1 MSTQSVGKLPGI
13 RQELKQRILVNAGP
27 MGTNLQQYNLSEAD
41 FRGERFKDFHV
52 DLIGNNDITT
62 LTQPKITA
70 EIIEKFAKAGAD
82 ILQTN
87 TFNANEISMAEYDM
101 VDLVYEINHTS
112 AGMVRKIADKY
123 TAIDS
128 KKPRYVAGVLGPS
141 NKSASISPKVED
153 PAYRS
158 ITFDGIINAYEKQ
171 IEGLLDG
178 GVDLLLIETA
188 FDTLN
193 VKALLFTIDKVFTQK
208 KCRVPIMV
216 SGTIVDASGRNLIG
230 QTVAAFYTAVSHFD
244 LLSVGLNCSL
254 GADKLLPYV
263 EELSRICQFNVSSH
277 PNAGLPNQFGEYD
290 ETAQVMGEK
299 IEAFLQ
305 RGIVN
310 IIGGCCG
317 STPEHIGAIANLA
330 NQYPPRKIP
339 QASTETRLS
348 GLEPLVIFK
357 ESNFINIGERT
368 NVAGSRK
375 FARLIK
381 EENFEEALSI
391 ARNQIEGGAQIID
404 ICMDDAML
412 DAEKSMVSFL
422 NLIASEPDIA
432 TLPIMLDSSKW
443 SVIEAGLK
451 CLPGKSIVNSISLK
465 EGKDEFVRQARTV
478 LRYGAAV
485 VVMLFDERGQADT
498 FERKIEIAKLSYT
511 ILTEEVGFPPQDIF
525 IDPNILAVATGIPEH
540 NNYAV
545 DFLKA
550 TEWIKKNLPYAK
562 VSGGVSNLSFSFRG
576 NNAVREAIHSVFLY
590 HAVKAGMDM
599 GLVNPAMLEI
609 YDDIVPDLLE
619 RVSDVLFNR
628 HSDAVENL
636 IEFAEGVRQ
645 TEKDPTKKDEWRK
658 KDVKERLS
666 YALVKGITDFIEED
680 TEEMRLQYDRALE
693 VIEGPLMNGI
703 NIVGELFGDGK
714 MFLPQVVKSAR
725 VMKKAVA
732 VLNPYLEAEKADMK
746 GGSSSKKILL
756 ATVKGDVHDIGK
768 NIVGVVLACNN
779 YEIIDLG
786 VMVPIDK
793 IVQTAKEKKVDLIG
807 LSGLITP
814 SLEVMINTAKEL
826 QYAKMDTPLLI
837 GGATTSKAHTA
848 IKIAPEINFPV
859 IHVKDASK
867 SVATVSSILSDAKR
881 PGFIKQLDEDYEILR
896 QKHANKQRP
905 SDFVSLQTAR
915 DNKLKTDWS
924 SAQIYKPHKIGLQII
939 KSFPLNEIVKFID
952 WTFFFHAW
960 QIPGKY
966 PAIFDNPKKGVEA
979 KKLFDDAQKL
989 LQQVVDKKLFTAN
1002 GVVGLF
1008 PANAV
1013 GDDIEVYADESS
1025 KEVITTFRNLRN
1037 QTIKEPGKPNLCLA
1051 DFIAP
1056 KESGKIDYVGAFAI
1070 TAGLG
1075 VEEQEKRFEAEN
1087 DDYNKIMVKLLA
1099 DRMVE
1104 AFSEALHQKVRKEL
1118 WAYAPDESLTLEEI
1132 FKEKYQGI
1140 RPAAGYA
1147 ACPDHTQKITI
1158 YNLLEAEKNTGSF
1171 LTESC
1176 AMFPQASE
1184 SGLIF
1189 SHPKSQY
1196 FNLQKISKDQVE
1208 EYAKRKEMSVNEVEK
1223 WLAQYINY

>member
-1 MSTQSVGKLPGI
+1 MSIHSADERPDI

-27 MGTNLQQYNLSEAD
+27 MGTNLQKYALSEAD
-41 FRGERFKDFHV
+41 FRGERFKDFHR

-62 LTQPKITA
+62 LTQPEITA
-70 EIIEKFAKAGAD
+70 ELIEKFAKAGAD

-87 TFNANEISMAEYDM
+87 TFNANGISMAEYDM

-112 AGMVRKIADKY
+112 ANMVRKIADKY
-123 TAIDS
+123 TTIDS

-153 PAYRS
+153 PAYRN
-158 ITFDGIINAYEKQ
+158 ITFDGIIDAYEKQ
-171 IEGLLDG
+171 VEGLLDG

-230 QTVAAFYTAVSHFD
+230 QTIAAFYTAVSHFD

-263 EELSRICQFNVSSH
+263 EELSNICQFNVSSH

-290 ETAQVMGEK
+290 ETPHVMGGK
-299 IEAFLQ
+299 IEDFLQ
-305 RGIVN
+305 RGVVN

-317 STPEHIGAIANLA
+317 STPDHIAAIATVA
-330 NQYPPRKIP
+330 KRYPPRKIP
-339 QASTETRLS
+339 VAATDTRLS
-348 GLEPLVIFK
+348 GLEPFVIFK
-357 ESNFINIGERT
+357 ESNFTNIGERT

-381 EENFEEALSI
+381 EENYEEALSI

-412 DAEKSMVSFL
+412 DAEKSMVEFL

-451 CLPGKSIVNSISLK
+451 CLPGKSVVNSISMK
-465 EGKDEFVRQARTV
+465 EGKNEFVRQAEII
-478 LRYGAAV
+478 LKYGAAV
-485 VVMLFDERGQADT
+485 VVMLFDEQGQADT
-498 FERKIEIAKLSYT
+498 FERKIEIAELSYK
-511 ILTEEVGFPPQDIF
+511 ILTNEVGFPPQDIF
-525 IDPNILAVATGIPEH
+525 IDPNVLAVATGIPEH

-545 DFLKA
+545 DFIKA
-550 TEWIKKNLPYAK
+550 TEWIKQNLPHAK

-609 YDDIVPDLLE
+609 YDDIAPDLLE
-619 RVSDVLFNR
+619 KVTDVLFNR

-636 IEFAEGVRQ
+636 IEFAEDVKQ
-645 TEKDPTKKDEWRK
+645 TEKDPAKKNEWRK
-658 KDVKERLS
+658 KEVKERLI

-680 TEEMRLQYDRALE
+680 TEEVRLQYNRALE
-693 VIEGPLMNGI
+693 VIEGPLMDGI

-732 VLNPYLEAEKADMK
+732 VLNPYLEAEKAELKDT
-746 GGSSSKKILL
+746 SSAKKILL

-779 YEIIDLG
+779 YDIIDLG

-793 IVQTAKEKKVDLIG
+793 IVQTAKAEQVDLIG

-814 SLEVMINTAKEL
+814 SLEVMINTVKEL
-826 QYAKMDTPLLI
+826 QYAKMDIPVLI
-837 GGATTSKAHTA
+837 GGATTSKVHTA
-848 IKIAPEINFPV
+848 IKIAPEVQFPV

-867 SVATVSSILSDAKR
+867 SVGIVRSILSDTKR
-881 PGFIKQLDEDYEILR
+881 PGFVKQLNEEYEVLR
-896 QKHANKQRP
+896 QKHSNKQKP
-905 SDFVSLQTAR
+905 SDFVRLQVAR
-915 DNKLKTDWS
+915 DNKFKTDWS
-924 SAQIYKPHKIGLQII
+924 SKLIYKPNQTGLQVF

-966 PAIFDNPKKGVEA
+966 PSIFDNPKKGVEA
-979 KKLFDDAQKL
+979 KKLYDDAQKL
-989 LQQVVDKKLFTAN
+989 LQQVVDEKLFTAN
-1002 GVVGLF
+1002 GAVGIY
-1008 PANAV
+1008 PANSV
-1013 GDDIEVYADESS
+1013 GDDVEVYADESS
-1025 KEVITTFRNLRN
+1025 KEVITIFRNLRN
-1037 QTIKEPGKPNLCLA
+1037 QTVKEPGKPNFCLA

-1056 KESGKIDYVGAFAI
+1056 KESGKVDYIGAFAI

-1075 VEEQEKRFEAEN
+1075 VEEQEKRFEVDN

-1104 AFSEALHQKVRKEL
+1104 AFSEALHQKVRKEI
-1118 WAYAPDESLTLEEI
+1118 WGYAPDESLTPAEI

-1147 ACPDHTQKITI
+1147 ACPDHTQKRTI

-1196 FNLQKISKDQVE
+1196 FNLQKISRDQVE
-1208 EYAKRKEMSVNEVEK
+1208 DYAIRKEMSVDEVEK